1 MKKLLALLGI
11 LAAFSMVACN
21 NDNTGTS
28 DVVDTGNN
36 GGSAEEVVIF
46 DPATYS
52 ADDVEIVEIEGEKFA
67 KVVVDGYNSFI
78 VLPEVLKDLSIN
90 TISGNIKAEKGDSS
104 AIQWVVQFM
113 TVEKAS
119 QAAAFNGNAFDKV
132 TECESKWGTEFSFTD
147 YNNGGVQAFG
157 KNECESIQVYAQDSS
172 YNAVTG
178 AIMYVGKIIGK

>member
-11 LAAFSMVACN
+11 LATFSMVACN
-21 NDNTGTS
+21 NNNTGTS
-28 DVVDTGNN
+28 DAVDNENN
-36 GGSAEEVVIF
+36 GGSAEVVIF

-67 KVVVDGYNSFI
+67 KVVVDGYKSRI
-78 VLPEVLKDLSIN
+78 VLPEVLKDLSIT
-90 TISGNIKAEKGDSS
+90 TISGKIKAEKGDSS
-104 AIQWVVQFM
+104 AIQWAVQFM
-113 TVEKAS
+113 TVEEAS

-132 TECESKWGTEFSFTD
+132 NTYDSKWGTDFSFID
-147 YNNGGVQAFG
+147 YNNGAVQAFG

-172 YNAVTG
+172 YGAVSG